1 MAKGAS
7 DDVNK
12 DVLSAAIKF
21 EEDGRA
27 LYLECI
33 KKTKHPWGKS
43 LFQSLADDELKHIE
57 RLKETFEVLT
67 VSQEYTKDFLPLAA
81 EKQWK
86 NIFEK
91 AKGKID
97 AVVKATT
104 TDIEALELGIDFEKK
119 GMKYYRKLSEESN
132 NPLEKRF
139 YQILAQEEN
148 RHFLILKDSQE
159 LLTDP
164 ASWFE
169 KTEKSGLDGA

>member
-1 MAKGAS
+1 M
-7 DDVNK
+7 
-12 DVLSAAIKF
+12 
-21 EEDGRA
+21 
-27 LYLECI
+27 YQ
-33 KKTKHPWGKS
+33 KTKHPWGKS

-104 TDIEALELGIDFEKK
+104 TDIKALELGIDFEKK

-164 ASWFE
+164 SSWFE

>member
-1 MAKGAS
+1 MTKS
-7 DDVNK
+7 ISNDVNK
-12 DVLSAAIKF
+12 DVLSSAIKF
-21 EEDGRA
+21 EEDGRN

-43 LFQSLADDELKHIE
+43 LFQSLADDELTHIE
-57 RLKETFEVLT
+57 RLKETFETLT

-86 NIFEK
+86 NIFER
-91 AKGKID
+91 AKGKLD

-119 GMKYYRKLSEESN
+119 GMKYYQKLSEESR
-132 NPLEKRF
+132 NPLEKKF

-164 ASWFE
+164 SSWFE

>member
-1 MAKGAS
+1 MAKGTS
-7 DDVNK
+7 DDINK
-12 DVLSAAIKF
+12 EVLSTAIKF

-33 KKTKHPWGKS
+33 KKTEHPWGKS

-57 RLKETFEVLT
+57 RLKETFETLQ
-67 VSQEYTKDFLPLAA
+67 VSQKYTEAPLPLVA

-91 AKGKID
+91 AKGKIGK
-97 AVVKATT
+97 VVKGSTS
-104 TDIEALELGIDFEKK
+104 DIDALQLGISFEEK
-119 GMKYYRKLSEESN
+119 GMNYYQKLSEESKS
-132 NPLEKRF
+132 PLEKKF
-139 YQILAQEEN
+139 YQILAQEEH

-164 ASWFE
+164 SSWFE
-169 KTEKSGLDGA
+169 KSEKSGLDGA

>member
-1 MAKGAS
+1 MTKS
-7 DDVNK
+7 ISTDVNK
-12 DVLSAAIKF
+12 DVLSSAIKF
-21 EEDGRA
+21 EEDGRN
-27 LYLECI
+27 LYLECV
-33 KKTKHPWGKS
+33 KKTEHPWGKS

-57 RLKETFEVLT
+57 RLKETFETLQ
-67 VSQEYTKDFLPLAA
+67 VSQKYTEGPLPLAA
-81 EKQWK
+81 QKQWK

-97 AVVKATT
+97 TAVKASTA
-104 TDIEALELGIDFEKK
+104 DIEALNLGIDFEEK
-119 GMKYYRKLSEESN
+119 GMKYYQRLSEESR

-148 RHFLILKDSQE
+148 RHFLILKDSHE

-169 KTEKSGLDGA
+169 KTEKIGLDGG

>member
-1 MAKGAS
+1 MTKS
-7 DDVNK
+7 ISTDVNK
-12 DVLSAAIKF
+12 DVLSSAIKF
-21 EEDGRA
+21 EEDGRN

-33 KKTKHPWGKS
+33 KKTEHPWGKS
-43 LFQSLADDELKHIE
+43 LFQSLADDELEHIE
-57 RLKETFEVLT
+57 RLKETFETLQ
-67 VSQEYTKDFLPLAA
+67 VSQKYTEGPLALVA

-104 TDIEALELGIDFEKK
+104 NDCEALKLGIDFEEK
-119 GMKYYRKLSEESN
+119 GMKYYKKLSEESK
-132 NPLEKRF
+132 NPLEKKF

-164 ASWFE
+164 SSWFE
-169 KTEKSGLDGA
+169 KTEKSGLDGG

>member
-1 MAKGAS
+1 MSKSSS
-7 DDVNK
+7 DDIRQ
-12 DVLSAAIKF
+12 DILSSAITF
-21 EEDGRA
+21 EEDGRN

-67 VSQEYTKDFLPLAA
+67 ISQEYTKDFLPLAA

-91 AKGKID
+91 ARGKID

-119 GMKYYRKLSEESN
+119 GMKYYKKLSEESK
-132 NPLEKRF
+132 NPLEKKF

-159 LLTDP
+159 LLADP

-169 KTEKSGLDGA
+169 RTEKSGLDGA